1 MNIKINRE
9 ESEYLFNL
17 ELNRYLFGSRL
28 YKTNKEDSD
37 SDILIIYKSFH
48 KESDIYYPNYH
59 QFQYDDIENNI
70 QYIFSSEEVFYK
82 NLLSGDSTI
91 NSDIVLFNDNF
102 KNIEDKLN
110 LCRTYKIIKAYLGFS
125 KRDIKMFNKGKNK
138 LFHIQRG
145 LYTAEKLINN
155 EIPIIDDFKNF
166 NINDLEELSNKE
178 KQLREIINDMFD
190 KDLLTL
196 YPKNSLISGKN
207 SLEIKLIE
215 SNNIKEFKY

>member
-1 MNIKINRE
+1 
-9 ESEYLFNL
+9 
-17 ELNRYLFGSRL
+17 
-28 YKTNKEDSD
+28 
-37 SDILIIYKSFH
+37 
-48 KESDIYYPNYH
+48 
-59 QFQYDDIENNI
+59 
-70 QYIFSSEEVFYK
+70 
-82 NLLSGDSTI
+82 
-91 NSDIVLFNDNF
+91 
-102 KNIEDKLN
+102 
-110 LCRTYKIIKAYLGFS
+110 
-125 KRDIKMFNKGKNK
+125 MFNKGKNK

-166 NINDLEELSNKE
+166 NNNDLEELSNKE

-207 SLEIKLIE
+207 SLEIKLIK